1 MADLKDKKDRAVNF
15 KIPDHGMPNNDKFY
29 IANLT
34 FNTMKIRWLGHSAV
48 EILYRGKKILI
59 DPFVEKSEGL
69 DLKPDLICVTHGHSD
84 HLGSTIEIAKRANS
98 KVVAVFELA
107 TYLEKRGTDC
117 VGMNIGGSTNIDGIK
132 ISMVEARHSSSV
144 IDEES
149 GRIEYGGEPCG
160 YIFDLS
166 KTLYHAGCSF
176 LWNENHSRDV

>member
-1 MADLKDKKDRAVNF
+1 
-15 KIPDHGMPNNDKFY
+15 
-29 IANLT
+29 
-34 FNTMKIRWLGHSAV
+34 MKIRWLGHSAV
-48 EILYRGKKILI
+48 EILYRGKKIPI

-69 DLKPDLICVTHGHSD
+69 NLKPNLKPDLICVIHGYSD

-98 KVVAVFELA
+98 KVVAIFELA
-107 TYLEKRGTDC
+107 MYLEKRGTNC
-117 VGMNIGGSTNIDGIK
+117 VGMNIGGSINIDGIR
-132 ISMVEARHSSSV
+132 ISMVEARHSSSI

-160 YIFDLS
+160 YIFELS